1 MLNNNEFNL
10 WLEKL
15 IKTSIHFA
23 DKIDE
28 EIIIRRYAEYRVKKS
43 NYSLLSKVGK
53 ERMKT
58 IINTCFLYC
67 YQNKK
72 NWHIIIEGIKEWPE
86 ICGNE
91 ISINQNNKYYL
102 LKIGCASVFISE
114 NQNECETSYN
124 EFMKSYQE
132 IITTP
137 QNL

>member
-28 EIIIRRYAEYRVKKS
+28 DIIIRRYAEYRVKKS
-43 NYSLLSKVGK
+43 NYSLLSKIGK
-53 ERMKT
+53 ERIKT

-67 YQNKK
+67 YQNKE
-72 NWHIIIEGIKEWPE
+72 NWHIIIEGIITWPE

-91 ISINQNNKYYL
+91 IAINQNNKYYL
-102 LKIGCASVFISE
+102 LKIGYASVFISE
-114 NQNECETSYN
+114 DKNECETSYN
-124 EFMKSYQE
+124 DFMQSYQ